1 MKKIF
6 WLTGIGLL
14 GLAGFAYS
22 QLSTE
27 PQKPCGK
34 TADMA
39 KVLMEDFDETL
50 VLHGTV
56 EGVKVLSLW
65 ASKDKKTWTI
75 LLSSGAVSCYV
86 TSGTNIKFAGN
97 PI

>member
-1 MKKIF
+1 MKKLAWLSGIF
-6 WLTGIGLL
+6 LL

-39 KVLMEDFDETL
+39 KVLTEEFDESL
-50 VLHGTV
+50 VAHGLT
-56 EGVKVLSLW
+56 EGKILSIW
-65 ASKDKKTWTI
+65 SSKDNKTWTI
-75 LLSSGAVSCYV
+75 MITSGSISCYV
-86 TSGTNIKFAGN
+86 TSGVNLKLVGN